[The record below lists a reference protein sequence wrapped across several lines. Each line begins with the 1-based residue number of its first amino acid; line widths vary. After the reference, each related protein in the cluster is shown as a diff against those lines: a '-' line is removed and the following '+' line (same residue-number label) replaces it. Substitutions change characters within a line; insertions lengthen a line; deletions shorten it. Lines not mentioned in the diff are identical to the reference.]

1 MAVASNISKYTING
15 VEIPV
20 YPTSVVCSD
29 NLVSKSW
36 NNMYGEFVDI
46 PVNLKAKV
54 NWIFDIVPDS
64 SNNELDSSGLEILY
78 NEMIRQYIIDNK
90 SRFFEI
96 NTYFPGVG
104 FISGT
109 FYLGTPTTFTS
120 KDTYGPDG
128 KINYWQVE
136 LHWIE
141 VDGIRLNS
149 PLTPAINNNIL
160 NINGHK
166 IMTNKNT
173 EIKDIV

>member
-1 MAVASNISKYTING
+1 MAVASNTNKYMING

-29 NLVSKSW
+29 NLISKSW

-54 NWIFDIVPDS
+54 NWIFDIIPDR
-64 SNNELDSSGLEILY
+64 NNGIVSSGLDVLY
-78 NEMIRQYIIDNK
+78 NSMIRQYIINNK

-120 KDTYGPDG
+120 KDTYGPSG
-128 KINYWQVE
+128 KVNYWQVE

-141 VDGIRLNS
+141 VDGIKLNS
-149 PLTPAINNNIL
+149 PLTPPSNNNVL
-160 NINGHK
+160 NVNNRRVIADV
-166 IMTNKNT
+166 NT
-173 EIKDIV
+173 EIADII